1 MCEQRGRRQLGS
13 SVLVLQVQQSGS
25 DLTYSASPGLRTA
38 RHFTLRSGL
47 LLPGEIQ
54 AVGKERAQGHYTSGL
69 MSPSIPMFFLCLH
82 LSICEMGVI
91 PGS

>member
-1 MCEQRGRRQLGS
+1 MLRCVSAGQLCTCPAGAA
-13 SVLVLQVQQSGS
+13 VRFGLDILR
-25 DLTYSASPGLRTA
+25 LPLASACTA
-38 RHFTLRSGL
+38 RHFTLRSRL

-54 AVGKERAQGHYTSGL
+54 AVGKETAQGHYTSGL

-91 PGS
+91 PGC